1 MQWQK
6 TLDHPTTPPRCCWAK
21 VWATPFCASSMAWK
35 SVKPTCSHYSRL
47 SQWTLAIGVLAA
59 HDKQF
64 NDTIILQVLSSAFF
78 RASARRFL
86 SARASLQRHGFLGSS
101 KCYSNW
107 KKYNPLR
114 LAKDPQRWFAN
125 DSVML
130 VATSEPCQA
139 AKNPLVIRGYYV
151 YDSETGDEETY

>member
-1 MQWQK
+1 ME
-6 TLDHPTTPPRCCWAK
+6 LAVAENARSSNNPPRCCWAK

-35 SVKPTCSHYSRL
+35 SIKPTCSHYGRL

-86 SARASLQRHGFLGSS
+86 SARASLHVMAFSALQNAIVTERNTIPCDWLKIPKDDLQMIQSCS
-101 KCYSNW
+101 
-107 KKYNPLR
+107 LR
-114 LAKDPQRWFAN
+114 L
-125 DSVML
+125 L
-130 VATSEPCQA
+130 
-139 AKNPLVIRGYYV
+139 NPVRQLRIHWWSRILCLW
-151 YDSETGDEETY
+151 